1 MDKTIIGA
9 FENNSEALQA
19 KQQLL
24 SSGFAERSIDLH
36 SSTEPE
42 PEPDASYP
50 NDNPGFMAAIRS
62 LFTWDINDYRDE
74 SYGDHYVEAV
84 RRGHAVLSI
93 NVNEDQV
100 ERACEIMDEAGALDS
115 DEKVSEWRSQGYAG
129 GQQDDTGIRNSEMN
143 TGVTGAPTAAVAADQ
158 ASSGLDRSATKG
170 SASGAAGDGRGSVG
184 SSVGSGVFNT
194 DLDQGSVPGYEA
206 QGVTAP
212 PSGSRHVRV
221 ISRNHQTG
229 GPASNP

>member
-93 NVNEDQV
+93 NVDEDQV
-100 ERACEIMDEAGALDS
+100 ERACEIMDEAGALDI

-170 SASGAAGDGRGSVG
+170 SASGAAGDGRNF
-184 SSVGSGVFNT
+184 FNGNGCRGEGLFLFLV
-194 DLDQGSVPGYEA
+194 DVEDGAKNQAGYDKKEYGIFCLHALVP
-206 QGVTAP
+206 V
-212 PSGSRHVRV
+212 
-221 ISRNHQTG
+221 
-229 GPASNP
+229 